1 MREFVDFYDMRLAR
15 HVLTLFNMMFV
26 DPAVPQTI
34 APHRTAAID
43 RKPVAVVVLL
53 IVLLSLA
60 GCGKSR
66 PVEFRLNTEGRD
78 PASISPAQREA
89 IVGMLTDLFGTPDD
103 PRVPPGVNLDLE
115 LLRRAAGPTRRD
127 FSGVERGLYRKHCA
141 VCHGISGD
149 GAGPI
154 AAMLNPYPR
163 DYRYGVFK
171 YTSTVLGAKPTRQD
185 LERTIRRG
193 IPGTG
198 MPSFA
203 PLPDEDI
210 QALIEYVQYLSIRGE
225 TELYLLRLVVDEN
238 ELLPLSKQSVIDEGV
253 LPVAEAWEAPEKDPE
268 HWVVRP
274 QRPQLDEAQLKAAIE
289 RGKLV
294 YQEPRSQCVKCHG
307 PEGRGDGEQTD
318 LYDDWNKPKKGVTEE
333 QTRQLSRWFS
343 LPLQQLKPRNFQEGI
358 FHGGGRP
365 EDIYLRIYVGIKGTP
380 MPAMGPSPGQPGIL
394 TPEEIWDLTF
404 YVLSLARKND
414 IKK

>member
-1 MREFVDFYDMRLAR
+1 M
-15 HVLTLFNMMFV
+15 
-26 DPAVPQTI
+26 
-34 APHRTAAID
+34 
-43 RKPVAVVVLL
+43 
-53 IVLLSLA
+53 
-60 GCGKSR
+60 
-66 PVEFRLNTEGRD
+66 EFRLNTEGRD

-89 IVGMLTDLFGTPDD
+89 IVSMLTDLFGTPDE
-103 PRVPPGVNLDLE
+103 PRVPPGVHLDVE
-115 LLRRAAGPTRRD
+115 LLRRAAGPTGRD

-163 DYRYGVFK
+163 DFRYGIFK

-210 QALIEYVQYLSIRGE
+210 QALIEYVKYLSIRGE

-238 ELLPLSKQSVIDEGV
+238 ELLPLNKESVIDEAV
-253 LPVAEAWEAPEKDPE
+253 LPVAEAWEMPEKDPE
-268 HWVVRP
+268 HWVVKP
-274 QRPQLDEAQLKAAIE
+274 QRPHLDEAQLKAAIE
-289 RGKLV
+289 RGRLI

-318 LYDDWNKPKKGVTEE
+318 LYDDWNKPKKGVTDE
-333 QTRQLSRWFS
+333 QTRELSRWFS

-380 MPAMGPSPGQPGIL
+380 MPAMGPAPGQPGIL

-404 YVLSLARKND
+404 YVLSLARKTD
-414 IKK
+414 PKK

>member
-1 MREFVDFYDMRLAR
+1 
-15 HVLTLFNMMFV
+15 
-26 DPAVPQTI
+26 
-34 APHRTAAID
+34 
-43 RKPVAVVVLL
+43 
-53 IVLLSLA
+53 
-60 GCGKSR
+60 
-66 PVEFRLNTEGRD
+66 LNTEGRD

-89 IVGMLTDLFGTPDD
+89 IVGMLTDLFGTPDE
-103 PRVPPGVNLDLE
+103 PRVPPGLNLDLE

-141 VCHGISGD
+141 VCHGVSGD

-163 DYRYGVFK
+163 DFRYGIFK

-210 QALIEYVQYLSIRGE
+210 QALIEYVKYLSIRGE
-225 TELYLLRLVVDEN
+225 TELYLLRSVVDEN
-238 ELLPLSKQSVIDEGV
+238 ELLPLRRESVIEEGV
-253 LPVAEAWEAPEKDPE
+253 LPVAEAWEKPEKDPE
-268 HWVVRP
+268 HWVVTP
-274 QRPQLDEAQLKAAIE
+274 HRPQLDEAQLKAAIE
-289 RGKLV
+289 RGKLI

-318 LYDDWNKPKKGVTEE
+318 LYDDWNKPKKGVTDQ
-333 QTRQLSRWFS
+333 QTRELARWFS

-380 MPAMGPSPGQPGIL
+380 MPAMGPAPGQPGIL

-404 YVLSLARKND
+404 YVLSLARKSHPEQ
-414 IKK
+414 

>member
-1 MREFVDFYDMRLAR
+1 MRSAR
-15 HVLTLFNMMFV
+15 DVVSLFNMIFAGSEASLTRAS
-26 DPAVPQTI
+26 PGRAS
-34 APHRTAAID
+34 AG
-43 RKPVAVVVLL
+43 RKSVGCAVLL
-53 IVLLSLA
+53 VLSLSLA
-60 GCGKSR
+60 GCSKPR

-89 IVGMLTDLFGTPDD
+89 IVSMLTDLFGTPDE
-103 PRVPPGVNLDLE
+103 PRVPPGVHLDVE
-115 LLRRAAGPTRRD
+115 LLRRAAGPTGRD

-163 DYRYGVFK
+163 DFRYGIFK

-210 QALIEYVQYLSIRGE
+210 QALIEYVKYLSIRGE

-238 ELLPLSKQSVIDEGV
+238 ELLPLNKESVIDEAV
-253 LPVAEAWEAPEKDPE
+253 LPVAEAWEMPEKDPE
-268 HWVVRP
+268 HWVVKP
-274 QRPQLDEAQLKAAIE
+274 QRPHLDEAQLKAAIE
-289 RGKLV
+289 RGRLI

-318 LYDDWNKPKKGVTEE
+318 LYDDWNKPKKGVTDE
-333 QTRQLSRWFS
+333 QTRELSRWFS

-380 MPAMGPSPGQPGIL
+380 MPAMGPAPGQPGIL

-404 YVLSLARKND
+404 YVLSLARKTD
-414 IKK
+414 PKK

>member
-1 MREFVDFYDMRLAR
+1 MRSAR
-15 HVLTLFNMMFV
+15 DVVSLFNMIFSGSEASLTRAS
-26 DPAVPQTI
+26 PGRAS
-34 APHRTAAID
+34 AG
-43 RKPVAVVVLL
+43 RKSVACAVLL
-53 IVLLSLA
+53 VLSLSLA
-60 GCGKSR
+60 GCSKPR

-89 IVGMLTDLFGTPDD
+89 IVSMLTDLFGTPDE
-103 PRVPPGVNLDLE
+103 PRVPPGVHLDVE
-115 LLRRAAGPTRRD
+115 LLRRAAGPTGRD

-163 DYRYGVFK
+163 DFRYGIFK

-210 QALIEYVQYLSIRGE
+210 QALIEYVKYLSIRGE

-238 ELLPLSKQSVIDEGV
+238 ELLPLNKESVIDEAV
-253 LPVAEAWEAPEKDPE
+253 LPVAEAWEMPEKDPE
-268 HWVVRP
+268 HWVVKP
-274 QRPQLDEAQLKAAIE
+274 QRPHLDEAQLKAAIE
-289 RGKLV
+289 RGRLI

-318 LYDDWNKPKKGVTEE
+318 LYDDWNKPKKGVTDE
-333 QTRQLSRWFS
+333 QTRELSRWFS

-380 MPAMGPSPGQPGIL
+380 MPAMGPAPGQPGIL

-404 YVLSLARKND
+404 YVLSLARKTD
-414 IKK
+414 PKK